1 MRSQV
6 LSLLFF
12 GISFLLPVP
21 VLGQAACNGNAA
33 LCGRQYPDVAQIGAH
48 DSAFVGT
55 LLTDNQDVS
64 VTNQLNAGI
73 RFLQGQTHKD
83 PFGTLSMCHTSCY
96 ELDAGSTVSYFST
109 IKSWL
114 DANPNEVLTL
124 LLTNGDNVDISL
136 FDTAFTS
143 SGLKSYAF
151 VPSSS
156 PGVLGIDSWPTL
168 QDLINANTRLV
179 AFLGTCLLILKYF
192 TNSADWHRLR
202 RKH

>member
-1 MRSQV
+1 MASRV
-6 LSLLFF
+6 LSLLVF
-12 GISFLLPVP
+12 GISFLSL
-21 VLGQAACNGNAA
+21 VLGQAACNGNKA
-33 LCGRQYPDVAQIGAH
+33 LCSRKYPDVAQIGAH

-96 ELDAGSTVSYFST
+96 ELDAGSTVSYLST

-143 SGLKSYAF
+143 SGLKPYAF

-156 PGVLGIDSWPTL
+156 PGILSIDAWPTL
-168 QDLINANTRLV
+168 QNLINTNKRLV
-179 AFLGTCLLILKYF
+179 AFLGTYTPGLKTHEPPANPY
-192 TNSADWHRLR
+192 RLR